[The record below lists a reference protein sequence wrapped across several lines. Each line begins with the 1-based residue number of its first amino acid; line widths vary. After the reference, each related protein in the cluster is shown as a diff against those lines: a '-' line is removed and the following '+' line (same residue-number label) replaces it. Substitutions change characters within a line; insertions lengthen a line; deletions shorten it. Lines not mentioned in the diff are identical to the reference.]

1 LLLGCVYIPPENT
14 KYTSNESFTEIETE
28 MLSLSNNYDCYTSLI
43 GDMNAKTKLLED
55 VTVTD
60 DSLFEI
66 LDEFDNQSLI
76 PYMYDYQ
83 NLILK
88 GISLIRKSD
97 DLSPPNNY
105 GYRLIDLCKRNN
117 LYIGNSRLPGNDF
130 MKGKKNL

>member
-1 LLLGCVYIPPENT
+1 
-14 KYTSNESFTEIETE
+14 
-28 MLSLSNNYDCYTSLI
+28 
-43 GDMNAKTKLLED
+43 MNAKTILLED

-66 LDEFDNQSLI
+66 LNEFDNRSLTT
-76 PYMYDYQ
+76 YMYDYQ

-88 GISLIRKSD
+88 GISLITKSD

-105 GYRLIDLCKRNN
+105 GYRLIDLSKQNN
-117 LYIGNSRLPGNDF
+117 LNSGNSRLPGNDF

>member
-1 LLLGCVYIPPENT
+1 MTVIHH
-14 KYTSNESFTEIETE
+14 F
-28 MLSLSNNYDCYTSLI
+28 I
-43 GDMNAKTKLLED
+43 GDMNAKTKSLED
-55 VTVTD
+55 VTVPD
-60 DSLFEI
+60 DSPFEI

-76 PYMYDYQ
+76 PYIYDYQ

-105 GYRLIDLCKRNN
+105 GYRLIGLSNRNN

-130 MKGKKNL
+130 MKGKKKLVIIYR